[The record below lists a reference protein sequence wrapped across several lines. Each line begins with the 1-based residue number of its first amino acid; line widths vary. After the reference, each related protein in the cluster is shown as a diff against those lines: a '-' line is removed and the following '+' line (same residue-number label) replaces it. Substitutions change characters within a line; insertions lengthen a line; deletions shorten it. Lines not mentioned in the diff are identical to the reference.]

1 MASVINLLFGKA
13 FDLLLFPFQSLNP
26 WVGMTVVSLVAGLLM
41 LAIYGYISNQEGIKE
56 VKDKIK
62 AHLLE
67 LRLYK
72 DNFRATTRAQKEI
85 FRYNGKYLYCNLKP
99 MVVMMVPF
107 VLIIIQ
113 LDLWFGYRPLNPGES
128 VMVKV
133 KMDQDP
139 MQSDLTLHV
148 SPGLEIETP
157 ALRIESEKEMDW
169 RVKGLEAGV
178 QTLTVSVAG
187 QSFTKQL
194 VVSGKPL
201 TKISQARV
209 ANRFLDR
216 LMSPAEP
223 PIPPNV
229 PVNKV
234 EILYAGQE
242 MSLLG
247 YRMHWIFAFF
257 ILSIVFGFGLKGF
270 FGVEV

>member
-1 MASVINLLFGKA
+1 MASVINLLFGKT
-13 FDLLLFPFQSLNP
+13 FDLLLYPFQSLNP
-26 WVGMTVVSLVAGLLM
+26 WVGMTVVSLVAGLLV
-41 LAIYGYISNQEGIKE
+41 LAIYGHISNQEGIKA

-72 DNFRATTRAQKEI
+72 DNFRATTRAQRDVL
-85 FRYNGKYLYCNLKP
+85 RYNAKYLYCNLKP
-99 MVVMMVPF
+99 MFVMIVPF
-107 VLIIIQ
+107 ILIIIQ

-139 MQSDLTLHV
+139 MQSDLTLQA

-157 ALRIESEKEMDW
+157 PLRIESEREIDW

-209 ANRFLDR
+209 ANRFLER

-223 PIPPNV
+223 PIPENV

-234 EILYAGQE
+234 EIIYAGQE

-247 YRMHWIFAFF
+247 YRMHWIIAFF
-257 ILSIVFGFGLKGF
+257 ILSLVFGFGLKGF